1 MMVYK
6 KVSVS
11 HLDRVKELLHSY
23 DLPTED
29 LGSTKIDLFEALD
42 KDMLVGCIGFEQ
54 YGNLA
59 LLRSL
64 AVDGGHQ
71 GKGIGKELVNF
82 LEMYLTENGVSELYL
97 LTETAEVFFNNRGYQ
112 SIDRAFTPEALMV
125 SAEIS
130 HLCPDSAVL
139 MMKQL

>member
-97 LTETAEVFFNNRGYQ
+97 LTETAEVFLIIVVINQ
-112 SIDRAFTPEALMV
+112 LIE
-125 SAEIS
+125 
-130 HLCPDSAVL
+130 HLHQ
-139 MMKQL
+139 KH